1 MGSSR
6 VSFAI
11 EAVNNGDT
19 DLSSFDK
26 DFGRK
31 FEPVEETMVLGGL
44 ASKLV
49 ERFAPDDPEIVKE
62 YRIRIVDPNNEEWA
76 YPIHGEVM
84 IGRAP
89 DNHVTLNDRSVSR
102 HHLALNTDGKLYWFQ
117 DLQSGN
123 GTQVNGEFMQEGW
136 LIGGEEIVVGNSRIY
151 FMQPDIEVPPELSEA
166 ISTQAQV
173 NEPGESSESME
184 ASTSVETSDDE
195 DKDPQPAPFEQVVT
209 PPDAG
214 STQWLIGFVLL
225 AGLVIAGIA
234 GLWLYRRNQAP
245 KPEKRPVVR
254 KVSPERK
261 AFQLLEKGERLI
273 KQKKWAAADKLLR
286 EGAMIL
292 PEGSAVRTTIL
303 ARAKVAQLEL
313 RAIRNYKS
321 GNKLYRFK
329 FQAKEALEF
338 LYKVPD
344 KSSVSGKAKALIK
357 LIQSKELD
365 NKLKMASVLFEN
377 NKKDQ
382 AISMVKSALVIDPQ
396 YNKAR
401 AMLKKLTIAPVAPVA
416 PRPAPVRRTVNR
428 RVINAS
434 LSSGVGYYRG
444 GQLARA
450 IIFFRRL
457 ESGGRTRRI
466 RRRARSYRRSV
477 QTYQRYY
484 NRGRNAYR
492 RGRVPRGISYLSRAY
507 RADRALGGAHRSKIA
522 KMLSTLYYR
531 QGRAQKRRGRYNLAA
546 GSFKNALRYNSRQT
560 KAHLE
565 LKSLRRKAKALLDE
579 GEVLIGVSNSDA
591 RAKISQAKRLL
602 STSDPLYRKATQ
614 LLNRMR

>member
-1 MGSSR
+1 MRAVCVRLGSTPYC
-6 VSFAI
+6 
-11 EAVNNGDT
+11 NGDA

-49 ERFAPDDPEIVKE
+49 ERFAPDDPEIIKE
-62 YRIRIVDPNNEEWA
+62 FRIRIVDPNNEEWA

-117 DLQSGN
+117 DLNSGN

-136 LIGGEEIVVGNSRIY
+136 LVGGEEIVVGNSRIY
-151 FMQPDIEVPPELSEA
+151 FMQPDIEVPPELNEA
-166 ISTQAQV
+166 IASQEIAAHVSEVPQAPEEAAFEATQED
-173 NEPGESSESME
+173 NGEL
-184 ASTSVETSDDE
+184 
-195 DKDPQPAPFEQVVT
+195 QPAPFEQVVT

-214 STQWLIGFVLL
+214 GTQWLIGFVLL

-234 GLWLYRRNQAP
+234 GLWLYRRNQSP
-245 KPEKRPVVR
+245 PPENR
-254 KVSPERK
+254 KIEVKKESPERK
-261 AFQLLEKGERLI
+261 AFRLLEKGERLI
-273 KQKKWAAADKLLR
+273 KQKKWAKAEKLLR

-303 ARAKVAQLEL
+303 ARAKVAQREL
-313 RAIRNYKS
+313 RAIQNYNRGS
-321 GNKLYRFK
+321 KLYRFK
-329 FQAKEALEF
+329 FQAKEALEL
-338 LYKVPD
+338 LYKVPEN
-344 KSSVSGKAKALIK
+344 SSVAAKAKAMRKVIHE
-357 LIQSKELD
+357 KELD

-382 AISMVKSALVIDPQ
+382 AVSMVKNALAIDPQ
-396 YNKAR
+396 YTKAR
-401 AMLKKLTIAPVAPVA
+401 QMLKKLTIAPVAPVD
-416 PRPAPVRRTVNR
+416 PRPQPVRRR
-428 RVINAS
+428 ASARKVINAS
-434 LSSGVGYYRG
+434 LSQGLSYYRG

-457 ESGGRTRRI
+457 ESGGRTRSI
-466 RRRARSYRRSV
+466 RRRARTYRRNV

-484 NRGRNAYR
+484 NRGRSAYR
-492 RGRVPRGISYLSRAY
+492 RGRTSGISSLSRAY
-507 RADRALGGAHRSKIA
+507 RADRALGGSNRAKVG
-522 KMLSTLYYR
+522 KMLSELYYR
-531 QGRAQKRRGRYNLAA
+531 QGRSYSRRGRYNQAA
-546 GSFKNALRYNSRQT
+546 SAYKSALRYNSRLT
-560 KAHLE
+560 KAHLAI
-565 LKSLRRKAKALLDE
+565 KSLRRKAKALLDE

-602 STSDPLYRKATQ
+602 STSDPLYRKATN
-614 LLNRMR
+614 LLNRIR